1 MMTTLLCQPDQGLVL
16 GGTGAPKSD
25 RTAASAV
32 YARLFDFWGGWWW
45 DDTKRPATEAERV
58 RSVTPL
64 GEPLMAARARYLL
77 ADLVR
82 RGVIADLVVTAKAN
96 VEQAGYDLIIEYRD
110 LVSGRPDRL
119 DHFVPLI

>member
-1 MMTTLLCQPDQGLVL
+1 MT
-16 GGTGAPKSD
+16 D
-25 RTAASAV
+25 RTAASAI

-64 GEPLMAARARYLL
+64 GEPLMEARARNLL

-82 RGVIADLVVTAKAN
+82 RGAIADLKVTATAKP
-96 VEQAGYDLIIEYRD
+96 EQTGYDLVIEYRD
-110 LVSGRPDRL
+110 LIAGRPDRL